1 MQTIVIVLY
10 PERLAYP
17 DADLRY
23 DVAERIETD
32 TGGKIKSDGYDYLE
46 QDQMAIY
53 LQAEDAKTEYL
64 YIVELFEKEL
74 FCENDLSKSAEIYIS
89 ENAFAELTECEK
101 VFPYTA

>member
-10 PERLAYP
+10 PERLEYP

-23 DVAERIETD
+23 TVADRMEIHTD
-32 TGGKIKSDGYDYLE
+32 GKIKSDGYDYLE

-53 LQAEDAKTEYL
+53 LQVEDARTDYL
-64 YIVELFEKEL
+64 CIVELFEKER

-89 ENAFAELTECEK
+89 EQEAAELTVCEK
-101 VFPYTA
+101 VFPQNV